1 MISGVKKISLKKEQK
16 LLLGNIDVSR
26 DWGWAPEYVRI
37 MNKLIDIKNP
47 GDFIISTGK
56 NVKLKDV
63 IKKIFLYYKLDYRKY
78 TKISKNLLRPYEIEK
93 ISGNNKKLTKEINYK
108 PKILI
113 NEIIKKMIKKEY

>member
-1 MISGVKKISLKKEQK
+1 
-16 LLLGNIDVSR
+16 
-26 DWGWAPEYVRI
+26 